1 MGKCK
6 LIIGDKKMKVV
17 EVNGERYYI
26 QSRDDAISVAHEMAK
41 AGYSISEIA
50 RALGVRESTV
60 RKYLSDCW

>member
-1 MGKCK
+1 MKTIVVGNTKYYVRGK
-6 LIIGDKKMKVV
+6 
-17 EVNGERYYI
+17 E
-26 QSRDDAISVAHEMAK
+26 DAISVAHEMTK